1 MNARRRREEEK
12 KTKRE
17 RDRKKSSRLDKK
29 KRSEYEIIYHICPK
43 QTVVLLDRIVD
54 DVKQMMCLN

>member
-1 MNARRRREEEK
+1 MQEEEK
-12 KTKRE
+12 KRKNEERE
-17 RDRKKSSRLDKK
+17 REKSSRLDKK

-54 DVKQMMCLN
+54 DVKQMMCPN